1 MQINQTQVGNF
12 LYPLTEG
19 QPLPITV
26 GQAIRVFYAF
36 KYKLPET
43 TGVRIWASLF
53 ARPLGVIDRHE
64 KAQTKGTVTLEKAL
78 EWKNYSGEIDILV
91 VSTNPGIY
99 GLICELPD
107 YPEEDAQ
114 HYIDDCIEVAAAP
127 GMMDMIG
134 PLLVLGLMAGMV
146 SMMAPMMEEGIS

>member
-43 TGVRIWASLF
+43 TGVRIWASLYNYT
-53 ARPLGVIDRHE
+53 LGVLNRQGE
-64 KAQTKGTVTLEKAL
+64 AQTRQTITLEKDL
-78 EWKNYSGEIDILV
+78 EWKDYEGEIDITIGQ
-91 VSTNPGIY
+91 VSSGTY

-107 YPEEDAQ
+107 YDKED
-114 HYIDDCIEVAAAP
+114 HIDDCIEVTAP
-127 GMMDMIG
+127 PSIWEMVG
-134 PLLVLGLMAGMV
+134 PMLVIGLMAGMV
-146 SMMAPMMEEGIS
+146 AMMAPMMEEGFS